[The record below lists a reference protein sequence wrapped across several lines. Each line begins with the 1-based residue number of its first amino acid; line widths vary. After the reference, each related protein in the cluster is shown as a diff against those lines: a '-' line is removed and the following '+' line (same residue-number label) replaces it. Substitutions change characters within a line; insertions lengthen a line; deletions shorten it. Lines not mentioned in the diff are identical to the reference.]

1 MLSFIGQFFNSA
13 ILPLLITSV
22 FFTLE
27 FSGEREGEKGSNFLN
42 LGPYFFAGEG
52 AEIVSVMLI
61 GAFS

>member
-13 ILPLLITSV
+13 FLPLLLTSV
-22 FFTLE
+22 FYTLE
-27 FSGEREGEKGSNFLN
+27 IAGDKHFEIGSNFLN